1 MDSLPQ
7 TAALSKLS
15 ALSQRLLVVIAL
27 APLGV
32 AAITVGGWPFAVLII
47 AVLSYAGWEY
57 WRMYRLGGYHPSL
70 LLLAGGAALMAF
82 TRHLNGFE
90 WAAPVLTLLAL
101 GNMALQVFRYAK
113 NEDTAALDFN
123 INLGGVLYLGWLGS
137 YLISLRD
144 MPAGLVWFLLV
155 MPATWLCD
163 AGAYFVGSRIGKHKL
178 APHISP
184 NKSWEGYIGGV
195 VLGTAATVAVAA
207 IWRSFNPLVT
217 LQQAMVIG
225 FVVSALSP
233 LGDLCESLLKRGFGL
248 KDTSNLLPGHGGIMD
263 RIDSWLWA
271 APLGYYLITFL
282 WR

>member
-27 APLGV
+27 VPVGIG
-32 AAITVGGWPFAVLII
+32 AITVGGWPFTALII
-47 AVLSYAGWEY
+47 AILAYAGWEY
-57 WRMYRLGGYHPSL
+57 WRMYRMGGYRPSL
-70 LLLAGGAALMAF
+70 LLLAGGSGLLAF
-82 TRHLNGFE
+82 TRHLAGFE
-90 WAAPVLTLLAL
+90 WAAAVLTLLAL
-101 GNMALQVFRYAK
+101 GNMALQVIQYAK
-113 NEDTAALDFN
+113 GEETAALDFN
-123 INLGGVLYLGWLGS
+123 INLGGILYLGWLGS

-155 MPATWLCD
+155 LPATWLCD
-163 AGAYFVGSRIGKHKL
+163 AGAYLIGSRIGRHKM
-178 APHISP
+178 APRISP
-184 NKSWEGYIGGV
+184 KKSWEGYVGGV
-195 VLGTAATVAVAA
+195 ALGTAATVALAA
-207 IWRSFNPLVT
+207 VWRSFNPLVT
-217 LQQAMVIG
+217 LEQALVIG
-225 FVVSALSP
+225 LVVSALSP

-271 APLGYYLITFL
+271 APLGYYLITIL